1 MARGQKLIFPLVRHV
16 SGWVTPLLLM
26 TPISAN
32 GVSVLSLLIGIAA
45 GWLLMEGS
53 YVSILQ
59 AAGLIVVSY
68 VLDNC
73 DGEVARARGQASA
86 FGEALDDFADWIVH
100 AVFFFGLGYGH
111 AEISGE
117 NVWFWLGNIA
127 AVGATI
133 NYFIGQYL
141 TVLERRG
148 EKQEGVKEEDEEE
161 NILPTTLLLWV
172 IYFLRE
178 LSRADFCFL
187 VLLLALPGGLW
198 ILLPAGAIGAQI
210 YWMTQFV
217 RGARQFHV

>member
-16 SGWVTPLLLM
+16 SGWVTPLLLI

-32 GVSVLSLLIGIAA
+32 GVSVLSLLSGIAA

-53 YVSILQ
+53 YASILQ
-59 AAGLIVVSY
+59 AAGLIIVSY

-141 TVLERRG
+141 TVLERRR
-148 EKQEGVKEEDEEE
+148 EEQEGVKEEDEEE

-217 RGARQFHV
+217 HGARQFHV

>member
-86 FGEALDDFADWIVH
+86 FGEALDNFADWIVH

-127 AVGATI
+127 ALGATI

-141 TVLERRG
+141 TVLERRR
-148 EKQEGVKEEDEEE
+148 EEQEGVKEEDEEE

-187 VLLLALPGGLW
+187 VLLLALLGGVW

>member
-141 TVLERRG
+141 TILERRREVQEEDG
-148 EKQEGVKEEDEEE
+148 NLQEKDEEE
-161 NILPTTLLLWV
+161 DILPTTP
-172 IYFLRE
+172 
-178 LSRADFCFL
+178 
-187 VLLLALPGGLW
+187 LLACFCG
-198 ILLPAGAIGAQI
+198 
-210 YWMTQFV
+210 
-217 RGARQFHV
+217 

>member
-53 YVSILQ
+53 YASILQ

-141 TVLERRG
+141 TVLERRR
-148 EKQEGVKEEDEEE
+148 EEQEGVKEEDEEE

-187 VLLLALPGGLW
+187 VLLLALLGGVW

>member
-32 GVSVLSLLIGIAA
+32 GVSALSLLIGIAA

-141 TVLERRG
+141 TVLERRR
-148 EKQEGVKEEDEEE
+148 EEQEGVKEEDEEE

-187 VLLLALPGGLW
+187 VLLLALLGGLW
-198 ILLPAGAIGAQI
+198 VLLPAGAIGAQI

>member
-1 MARGQKLIFPLVRHV
+1 MASGQKLIFPLIRHL
-16 SGWVTPLLLM
+16 SGRVTPLLLM

-32 GVSVLSLLIGIAA
+32 GVSVLSLISGVAA
-45 GWLLMEGS
+45 GWFLMAGS
-53 YVSILQ
+53 YASILQ
-59 AAGLIVVSY
+59 AAGLLLVSY
-68 VLDNC
+68 ILDNC

-111 AEISGE
+111 AEFSGE

-133 NYFIGQYL
+133 NYSIGQYL
-141 TVLERRG
+141 TFLERRR
-148 EKQEGVKEEDEEE
+148 EEQEEVEEEDT
-161 NILPTTLLLWV
+161 LPTTSLLWV

-187 VLLLALPGGLW
+187 VLLLALLGGLW
-198 ILLPAGAIGAQI
+198 VLLPAGAIGAQI

-217 RGARQFHV
+217 RGARKFHV

>member
-141 TVLERRG
+141 TVLERRR
-148 EKQEGVKEEDEEE
+148 EEQEEVKEEDEEE

-187 VLLLALPGGLW
+187 VLLLALLGGLW
-198 ILLPAGAIGAQI
+198 VLLPAGAIGAQI

>member
-133 NYFIGQYL
+133 NYSIGQYL
-141 TVLERRG
+141 TVLERRR
-148 EKQEGVKEEDEEE
+148 EEQEGVKEEDEEE

-187 VLLLALPGGLW
+187 VLLLALPGVLW

>member
-1 MARGQKLIFPLVRHV
+1 MARGQKLIFPLVRHL

-32 GVSVLSLLIGIAA
+32 GVSVLSLLSGIAA

-53 YVSILQ
+53 YASILQ

-117 NVWFWLGNIA
+117 NIWFWLGNIA

-133 NYFIGQYL
+133 NYFIGQYF
-141 TVLERRG
+141 TILERRG
-148 EKQEGVKEEDEEE
+148 EEDEEAQE
-161 NILPTTLLLWV
+161 EVEEEHILPTTPLLWM

-187 VLLLALPGGLW
+187 VLLLALAGGLW
-198 ILLPAGAIGAQI
+198 VLLPAGAVGAQI

>member
-187 VLLLALPGGLW
+187 VLLLALLGGVW

>member
-141 TVLERRG
+141 TVLERRR
-148 EKQEGVKEEDEEE
+148 EEQEGVKEEDEEE

-187 VLLLALPGGLW
+187 VLLLALLGGVW

>member
-16 SGWVTPLLLM
+16 SGWVTPLLLK

-187 VLLLALPGGLW
+187 VLLLALLGGLW
-198 ILLPAGAIGAQI
+198 VLLPAGAIGAQI